1 MTRMPVM
8 FVPHGGGPCFFMD
21 WNPPDTWDRMAA
33 FLRRVQASL
42 PERPKAV
49 LIISGHWEEPEVTV
63 QTNPAPPLL
72 FDYHGFPP
80 HTYQLTF
87 PAPGSP
93 DLAARVRDLLGAAGF
108 PVRSDAVRGYDHG
121 VFIPLKLV
129 FPAADVPV
137 VQLSLRADYDPA
149 AHIAM
154 GAALAPL
161 RDEGV
166 LILGSGMSYH
176 NMRVLMKSMR
186 GGAQGVAPD
195 SKLFDDWLTS
205 AMTTPDPAARK
216 AALVGWEHAPAAR
229 DAHPQEEH
237 LLPLHVVAGAA
248 GADIGIKVLADV
260 VMGAVESAFR
270 FG

>member
-8 FVPHGGGPCFFMD
+8 FLPHGGGPCFFMD

-49 LIISGHWEEPEVTV
+49 LIISGHWEEAEVTV
-63 QTNPAPPLL
+63 QTNPAPPLR

-205 AMTTPDPAARK
+205 AMTNPDPAARK
-216 AALVGWEHAPAAR
+216 AALVDWEHAPAAR

-248 GADIGIKVLADV
+248 GADIGVKVLADV